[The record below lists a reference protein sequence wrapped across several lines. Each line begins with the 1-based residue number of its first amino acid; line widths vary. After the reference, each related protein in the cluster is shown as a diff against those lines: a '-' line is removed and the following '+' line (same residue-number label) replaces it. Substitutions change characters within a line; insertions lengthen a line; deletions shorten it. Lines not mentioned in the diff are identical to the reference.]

1 MKNIKFILVL
11 IFCFNI
17 YNLGAQDLAE
27 KDSDSLKVRN
37 IFLKS
42 SLIPLSMIT
51 LGIVANNSQFEK
63 DLRYDIRAKVGNDFQ
78 FVIDDYFQLVPIA
91 EMYIADAL
99 GVKAKNHWFDQS
111 KYLFISNVISAS
123 ITQGLKRITLKKRP
137 DNSTNDSFPSGHTT
151 FSFTNAS
158 VLMHEFRDSSPVLAY
173 SGYLFSTT
181 TATFRMLNDRHW
193 ISDVLVGAGIGI
205 LATEMVYYLEPLK
218 NFNPFKKNEN
228 INLVPMIDQNSKG
241 FYFSYTF

>member
-1 MKNIKFILVL
+1 MRYIFII
-11 IFCFNI
+11 IFTFN
-17 YNLGAQDLAE
+17 YFSLEAQELAY
-27 KDSDSLKVRN
+27 KKSDSLKTRST
-37 IFLKS
+37 FLES
-42 SLIPLSMIT
+42 SILPLSMIT
-51 LGIVANNSQFEK
+51 VGIIANNSQFEK

-78 FVIDDYFQLVPIA
+78 FRIDDYFQLVPIA

-123 ITQGLKRITLKKRP
+123 ITQGLKRITLKNRP
-137 DNSTNDSFPSGHTT
+137 DNSTNDSFPSGHTS

-158 VLMHEFRDSSPVLAY
+158 VLMHEFRDSAPVLAY

-181 TATFRMLNDRHW
+181 TATFRMINDRHW

-205 LATEMVYYLEPLK
+205 LATELVYYLEPLK

-228 INLVPMIDQNSKG
+228 INFVPMIDQNSKG